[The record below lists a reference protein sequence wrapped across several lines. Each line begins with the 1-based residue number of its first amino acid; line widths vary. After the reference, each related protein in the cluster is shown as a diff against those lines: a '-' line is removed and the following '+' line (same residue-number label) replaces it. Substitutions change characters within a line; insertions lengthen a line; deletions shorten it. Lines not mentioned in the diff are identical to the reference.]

1 MKTDGILEKRNNN
14 QRNNTDD
21 SVFLLFK
28 CICLFVQGQ
37 LLLYF
42 VVAFLNQKWKKKK
55 NKNKNVFKTSAKPS
69 YFFVTEPS
77 ISSAHY
83 QIEFLDDSVA
93 IKMVKTKFLA
103 SWI

>member
-1 MKTDGILEKRNNN
+1 MH
-14 QRNNTDD
+14 
-21 SVFLLFK
+21 
-28 CICLFVQGQ
+28 LFVCSRPTALIFCGCI
-37 LLLYF
+37 F
-42 VVAFLNQKWKKKK
+42 KPKKKK
-55 NKNKNVFKTSAKPS
+55 KTKNVFKTSAKPS

-103 SWI
+103 S